1 MNNEIE
7 QLRQEIEAIKAR
19 NARVEAD
26 KDWETS
32 KTRTAFIC
40 LITFGLV
47 YGFSLLTRQPQA
59 LLNSLIA
66 VVAYWISTES
76 YGIIKKWWLRKRR
89 A

>member
-1 MNNEIE
+1 MNQDIQE
-7 QLRQEIEAIKAR
+7 LRKEVEAIKAR

-32 KTRTAFIC
+32 KTRTAFISA
-40 LITFGLV
+40 ITFGLV
-47 YGFSLLTRQPQA
+47 YGFSLLTNQDQA

-66 VVAYWISTES
+66 VAAYWISTES
-76 YGIIKKWWLRKRR
+76 YGILKNWWLRKRS